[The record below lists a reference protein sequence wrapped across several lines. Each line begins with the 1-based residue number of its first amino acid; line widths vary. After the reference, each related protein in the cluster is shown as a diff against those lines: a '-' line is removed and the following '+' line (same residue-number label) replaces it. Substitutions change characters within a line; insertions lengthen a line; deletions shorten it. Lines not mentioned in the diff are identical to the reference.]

1 MAGRSRGLQPTDPPN
16 KGPRHSRELC
26 SPSGELQLRDP
37 KAPLKF
43 EGSFISVFSLRN
55 GLWVSSQWP
64 TTVLPAVTGPPGLG
78 RPFVEAAHLWR
89 PLGWLRALGVA
100 RGALESDWF
109 LKFKLYL
116 NSESPGSEQ
125 PS

>member
-1 MAGRSRGLQPTDPPN
+1 MEPGGLICLVDLEV
-16 KGPRHSRELC
+16 S
-26 SPSGELQLRDP
+26 SPLVQQLRVLGIP
-37 KAPLKF
+37 ESYVPPVESYSSGTQNLPLKF
-43 EGSFISVFSLRN
+43 EGSFICVFSLRS

-89 PLGWLRALGVA
+89 PLGWLRTLGVA

-109 LKFKLYL
+109 LKI
-116 NSESPGSEQ
+116 
-125 PS
+125 